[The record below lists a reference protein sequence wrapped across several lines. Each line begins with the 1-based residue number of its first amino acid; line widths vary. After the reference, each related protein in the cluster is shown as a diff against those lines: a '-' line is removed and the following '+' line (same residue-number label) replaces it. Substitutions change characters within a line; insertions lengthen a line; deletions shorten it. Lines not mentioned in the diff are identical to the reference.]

1 MYIIRY
7 GVIGVTAAAMITGV
21 LWFDAVRK
29 SPRIEDIAAL
39 RAAVHER
46 SELWTALGSYTPDFG
61 TNVFVGV
68 HQLWDSLYTESM
80 SGARL
85 LATSVWHGVDGIT
98 VMWAPEPLSNGTS
111 IASAEVGWQ
120 CVTNAGIGGY
130 HYTNYD
136 WRRTAPV
143 KLNQAGSSTACII
156 VRQLTDNI
164 LPGTPTQR
172 LEVAAACY
180 GGGTPVVDHESEIY
194 GGTNNWWETIGVH
207 TNVYGYGCEIWSNL
221 SVPATV
227 SHIGGSTWSVEPGAF
242 RLRHNGAPTA
252 VELVD
257 TNVAK
262 QYYQAAAFR
271 MDTDM
276 GPAYCAAYANPELGL
291 YDIQF
296 VEIDE
301 TPAVVTDS
309 LTNQPAF
316 KVRAGVMP
324 PGEGGHFNFALSV
337 ATPGTLA
344 GVAPSSLYFDASNWN
359 QWQQV
364 YVLARVDTSRVPRTG
379 VVKVGNND
387 YVPVIIECDN
397 PAPPAVELSPAMTL
411 VPQNGGATVNA
422 SLLTNVV
429 PTVKYDRRIT
439 SNNLDQGR
447 QVLEN
452 LNRTWAFVPLH
463 SSVFAATSIVTSTFG
478 GATNLPALYNDGF
491 YTIDDLVNAHASL
504 SMIDYPS
511 SWTVYDPLLF
521 MRAQGDIT
529 LKVDLDDNTSSGA
542 IADLALEYNA
552 LIGCS
557 FSYPCD
563 FAIASN
569 LVKTVRVYAVLSCD
583 TGEPIISLFDIN
595 TSDIVSF
602 SADETDPDKYEDYLF
617 DLIDGI
623 DVRHRPANPLNMQ
636 WSQAL
641 LPITNS
647 TITTVERVG
656 DYDFNFVDTPV
667 VLLATLDCSGG
678 TRPLFDITPANL
690 GAWPLTASD
699 YQTQSITYNSRFWPD
714 DEVTEID
721 IKFEQYIKID
731 FFVLEVEWNF
741 NHFNPAVP
749 FAPAINTPPWAAAE

>member
-21 LWFDAVRK
+21 LWYDAVRK

-120 CVTNAGIGGY
+120 CVTNAGNP
-130 HYTNYD
+130 YTNYD

-207 TNVYGYGCEIWSNL
+207 SNIYGYGCEIWHQL
-221 SVPATV
+221 SLPATI
-227 SHIGGSTWSVEPGAF
+227 SQLGGSAWTITPHDM
-242 RLRHNGAPTA
+242 RLRYGMAQA
-252 VELVD
+252 IELAD
-257 TNVAK
+257 SDS
-262 QYYQAAAFR
+262 QRQFYQAAAFR
-271 MDTDM
+271 LDSSI
-276 GPAYCAAYANPELGL
+276 GQSYCAAYTTPEPPGAGKIWL
-291 YDIQF
+291 I
-296 VEIDE
+296 EIDE
-301 TPAVVTDS
+301 PAATIIEAA
-309 LTNQPAF
+309 TNQPAF
-316 KVRAGVMP
+316 KVRTRHSP
-324 PGEGGHFNFALSV
+324 PGGGYYNFATAVS
-337 ATPGTLA
+337 TPGTIDS
-344 GVAPSSLYFDASNWN
+344 VSPEMLYFDRSNYN
-359 QWQQV
+359 TWQQV
-364 YVLARVDTSRVPRTG
+364 YVTTGVHTSGVDRTG
-379 VVKVGNND
+379 VIRIGGKD
-387 YVPVIIECDN
+387 YAALRIN
-397 PAPPAVELSPAMTL
+397 SASSTTATVELAPMISTATQNDEVVVSASVL
-411 VPQNGGATVNA
+411 VNTE
-422 SLLTNVV
+422 
-429 PTVKYDRRIT
+429 PTVKYDKRIT
-439 SNNLDQGR
+439 TNNLEQCR
-447 QVLEN
+447 MVLEN
-452 LNRTWAFVPLH
+452 LNRTWAFVPLN
-463 SSVFAATSIVTSTFG
+463 SSVFSVSDRVTYNFG
-478 GATNLPALYNDGF
+478 DATNLPALYNDGF

-511 SWTVYDPLLF
+511 SWTVNYPLLF
-521 MRAQGDIT
+521 MRAQGVISSE
-529 LKVDLDDNTSSGA
+529 VDLDDNTNSGA
-542 IADLALEYNA
+542 SADLALQYNA

-569 LVKTVRVYAVLSCD
+569 LVKTVRVYAVLSCA
-583 TGEPIISLFDIN
+583 TGEPIISPFDIN

-602 SADETDPDKYEDYLF
+602 SADETDPGKYEDYLF

-699 YQTQSITYNSRFWPD
+699 YQTQSITYNSMFWPD
-714 DEVTEID
+714 DEETDID

-741 NHFNPAVP
+741 NHFNPAVL